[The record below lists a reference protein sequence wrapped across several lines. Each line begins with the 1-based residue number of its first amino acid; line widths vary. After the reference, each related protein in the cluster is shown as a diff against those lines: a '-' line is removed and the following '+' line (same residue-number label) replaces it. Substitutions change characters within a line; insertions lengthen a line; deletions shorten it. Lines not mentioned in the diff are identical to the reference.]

1 MCTNVLKMLLP
12 SSRCI
17 SVFIIAR
24 DVKVNSYIIDCAQ
37 LYKTEK
43 KHLSFVSNDE
53 LRIVEI
59 VILAIMCIHLST
71 KISTF

>member
-43 KHLSFVSNDE
+43 KTFIVCE
-53 LRIVEI
+53 QLRIKN
-59 VILAIMCIHLST
+59 C
-71 KISTF
+71 